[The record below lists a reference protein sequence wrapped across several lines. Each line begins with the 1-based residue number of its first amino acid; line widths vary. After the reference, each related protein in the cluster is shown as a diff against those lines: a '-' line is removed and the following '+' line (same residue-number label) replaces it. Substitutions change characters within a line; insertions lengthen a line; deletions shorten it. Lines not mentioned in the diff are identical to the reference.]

1 MKGPAARKRTGDIR
15 DCLEQEILTGERL
28 PGQRLDEQAIA
39 RRFAVSRTP
48 VREALQQL
56 VATGLVE
63 LQPYRGAFVKEVSL
77 SELVQML
84 EVMAELEGMA
94 GRLAASRA
102 DDEALERLKI
112 SLAACEEAAS
122 SGDPDTYYAENSV
135 FHEAIYDGCGNQ
147 FLASEVKRLHQR
159 LKAYRRL
166 QLRVPKRIGQSL
178 EEHRR
183 IVDAIV
189 GGKPRAAELELKKH
203 ISVQGERFTEFV
215 NTMNRSAAA
224 E

>member
-1 MKGPAARKRTGDIR
+1 MKVPGAKNRTGDIR
-15 DCLEQEILTGERL
+15 DSLEQEILTGERL

-39 RRFAVSRTP
+39 RRFDVSRTP

-63 LQPYRGAFVKEVSL
+63 LQPYRGAFVKEISL

-94 GRLAASRA
+94 GRLAANRA
-102 DDEALERLKI
+102 DDTSLARLKA
-112 SLAACEEAAS
+112 SLLACEEAAR
-122 SGDPDTYYAENSV
+122 SGNPDTYYAENSV
-135 FHEAIYDGCGNQ
+135 FHEAIYDGCGND
-147 FLASEVKRLHQR
+147 FLAAEAKRLHQR

-189 GGKPRAAELELKKH
+189 NGKSRVAETELKKH

-215 NTMNRSAAA
+215 NTMSRSDAA